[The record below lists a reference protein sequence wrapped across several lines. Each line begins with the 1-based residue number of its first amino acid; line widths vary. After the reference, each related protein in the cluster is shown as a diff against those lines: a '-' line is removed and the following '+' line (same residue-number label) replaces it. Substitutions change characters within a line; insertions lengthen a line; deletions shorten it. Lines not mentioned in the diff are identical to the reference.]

1 MIDRDISIKKFTNS
15 KEMQQMKIVASDKS
29 IHMLNYPYSTE
40 YGVVPPLL
48 NLHALA
54 TTCDVGVVIRLPI
67 CRSRHDGHPTC
78 RRDDYTASYHGNC
91 YWSRS
96 TIERS
101 GPVEQTCC
109 RLKYIRGIGANL
121 DLHLR
126 GAIQCSC
133 EENLVLDDRV
143 GVDRSLVR
151 GVAGGAISWTCSCGW
166 ETIPELY
173 FLAAWALLILIR
185 RNIVWEKITPVLV
198 GHAVDV
204 LMSSRWDS
212 GIHDWANVVRFAVI
226 IPGEYLSNMESE
238 IVEQMLIT
246 PPSSDLPRQS
256 WAGYRE
262 LVASEYATGRPLSI
276 ASSCCTREDLCKTK
290 AIPASC
296 MPYFQPLRP
305 KRDLNLGSCPWHRQ
319 AKHPSWLFNRLAFLK
334 P

>member
-1 MIDRDISIKKFTNS
+1 
-15 KEMQQMKIVASDKS
+15 MQQMKIVASDKS
-29 IHMLNYPYSTE
+29 IRMMSH
-40 YGVVPPLL
+40 GVVPPLL

-143 GVDRSLVR
+143 GVDRSLIR
-151 GVAGGAISWTCSCGW
+151 GVAGGAIS
-166 ETIPELY
+166 
-173 FLAAWALLILIR
+173 
-185 RNIVWEKITPVLV
+185 
-198 GHAVDV
+198 
-204 LMSSRWDS
+204 
-212 GIHDWANVVRFAVI
+212 
-226 IPGEYLSNMESE
+226 
-238 IVEQMLIT
+238 
-246 PPSSDLPRQS
+246 
-256 WAGYRE
+256 
-262 LVASEYATGRPLSI
+262 
-276 ASSCCTREDLCKTK
+276 
-290 AIPASC
+290 
-296 MPYFQPLRP
+296 
-305 KRDLNLGSCPWHRQ
+305 
-319 AKHPSWLFNRLAFLK
+319 
-334 P
+334 